1 MTSTPSTIHTRGV
14 VDAEATGIKKPR
26 QSSHSEESPLANT
39 GVPNPYALAEI
50 IANRSINWDQIGNR
64 PALLEEIFR
73 MPYSQLFD
81 PANGSPLYVGRVQRP
96 NGTMVRER
104 PHLEDHA
111 RTSRNDVDTDE
122 VPDLSGVR
130 TLAEFASL
138 LGVKALGDLRIR
150 AALSTRTGTIV
161 EFSET
166 PRARAERLERLFD
179 RRVLDILFPL
189 EPGYH
194 PDGFEWNDEGRF
206 YNEATEFL
214 DPVQGGV
221 GDCYFIAA
229 LASVAWSM
237 PSTIADKTRATGH
250 DNQAFKHQVSF
261 FGDAGWG
268 GVEVTDRIL
277 TNGGGPTFARSS
289 EAGEIW
295 PAVYEKAYAKWRL
308 GSSDDFPAIPSI
320 SGGDPSIAA
329 RALTG
334 LQDYRNW
341 HSSFTSPKIL
351 ELIKSHCSSGR
362 TTTPM
367 VAWTHGGDSA
377 EGRVAYTDAN
387 VVGGHA
393 YSVLGWMRRYEP
405 MRKFVVDPHIL
416 PGNTVPPLEWPPSRS
431 QYRASL
437 DSVAA
442 IYLAAQDASSLE
454 LATSLEW
461 QQLAMRPV
469 DYVVIRNPWGYFE
482 ATGSSVVAGSHQA
495 VDVDWWRSIPLG
507 QGGVFAMEASAFHRY
522 FAGTGGAH

>member
-64 PALLEEIFR
+64 PALLEEIFQ
-73 MPYSQLFD
+73 MPYTQLFD
-81 PANGSPLYVGRVQRP
+81 PANGSPLYVGRVQRT
-96 NGTMVRER
+96 NGTVVRER
-104 PHLEDHA
+104 PHLEDHT

-130 TLAEFASL
+130 TLAELASL

-268 GVEVTDRIL
+268 SVEVTDRIL

-341 HSSFTSPKIL
+341 HSSFTSPQIL
-351 ELIKSHCSSGR
+351 ELIKTHCSSGR

-405 MRKFVVDPHIL
+405 MRKSVVDPHIL
-416 PGNTVPPLEWPPSRS
+416 PGNTVPPIAWPSPGP
-431 QYRASL
+431 QLLAPADVVDPGVHYATSL
-437 DSVAA
+437 G
-442 IYLAAQDASSLE
+442 

-461 QQLAMRPV
+461 QQLAVRPV

-507 QGGVFAMEASAFHRY
+507 QGGVFAMEATAFHRY